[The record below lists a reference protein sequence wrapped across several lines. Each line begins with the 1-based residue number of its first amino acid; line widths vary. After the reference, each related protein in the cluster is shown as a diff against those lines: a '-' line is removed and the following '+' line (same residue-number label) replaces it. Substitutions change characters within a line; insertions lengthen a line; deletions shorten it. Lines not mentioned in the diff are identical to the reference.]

1 MAEDVDIEAKIPS
14 HIPASR
20 VYDFDFYNDPL
31 YAQKDSIHD
40 VFLHLSQ
47 NAPGMFWTPRN
58 GGHWVLTEQA
68 LVYKAFRD
76 AEVFSSERQAIPP
89 MPVELPLPPIT
100 TDPPNHTQ
108 LRAPLNKAFS
118 PKSMMALSND
128 VRTLAAE
135 LIDKV
140 ANRGECDFLAEVAEP
155 LPVLIFMKLMG
166 MPMDRLAEFREWVH
180 DTLANTPAREVA
192 YANVAELMSGLIEER
207 LKEPKD
213 DLISRLVEFE
223 VDGEKLSQEMLLG
236 YCQLL
241 FIAGLDTVVNAM
253 CFAIRHM
260 SRNPELQD
268 LLRAQPQ
275 RIPDAVEEMLR
286 RYSLTMPNRRVAKD
300 TTWNGVEVRAEERAL
315 MCVPA
320 ANIDAKAFSDPTEY
334 KLDREDNVHIAFGAG
349 IHRCA
354 GSHLAR
360 IELQILYDEWLKRI
374 PTFRPDP
381 DKRERYHGANVL
393 SIDYLPIVWDVKA

>member
-1 MAEDVDIEAKIPS
+1 MTNSCSVVSDAPS
-14 HIPASR
+14 HIPATR

-40 VFLHLSQ
+40 VFMHLSQ

-58 GGHWVLTEQA
+58 GGHWVLIDQA
-68 LVYKAFRD
+68 LIYKAFREP
-76 AEVFSSERQAIPP
+76 EVFSSDRQAIPP
-89 MPVELPLPPIT
+89 MPVEVPLPPIT
-100 TDPPNHTQ
+100 TDPPNHSKF
-108 LRAPLNKAFS
+108 RAPLNKAFS
-118 PKSMMALSND
+118 PKAMMALSGE

-140 ANRGECDFLAEVAEP
+140 AGSGKCDFVSAVAEP

-166 MPMDRLAEFREWVH
+166 MPLDRLEEFREWVH
-180 DTLANTPAREVA
+180 DSLANTPAREVA
-192 YANVAELMSGLIEER
+192 YGKVAELMSGLIDAR
-207 LKEPKD
+207 LEKPED
-213 DLISRLVEFE
+213 DLISRLVELE
-223 VDGEKLSQEMLLG
+223 IDGENLSRESLLG

-253 CFAIRHM
+253 SFAIRHM

-268 LLRAQPQ
+268 LLRAEPE

-286 RYSLTMPNRRVAKD
+286 RYSIAMPNRRVAID
-300 TTWNGVEVRAEERAL
+300 TTWNGVEVRAEDRVL
-315 MCVPA
+315 MCLPA
-320 ANIDAKAFSDPTEY
+320 ANFDAKAFPDPGEY
-334 KLDREDNVHIAFGAG
+334 KLDRENNVHITFGAG

-374 PTFRPDP
+374 PAFRPDP
-381 DKRERYHGANVL
+381 NQRERFHGANVL
-393 SIDYLPIVWDVKA
+393 SMDYLPIIWDVKA